1 MNLHFNIYILK
12 IMCLI
17 CSSEILC
24 SSLYMMRI
32 SLLVSEVWQ
41 VGLAEI
47 HVRKMLK
54 NTFSWPSLTKGLF
67 LPSFDDFHLFSFI
80 WSKSKG
86 GGREDP
92 WNILKLALQINVRLL
107 SAHKIFYKSLMA
119 PGGTWVIKSVKATF
133 FLPNI
138 SHCLS
143 SGYFLCLFNIC

>member
-1 MNLHFNIYILK
+1 
-12 IMCLI
+12 MCLI

-24 SSLYMMRI
+24 SSLYMMRFH
-32 SLLVSEVWQ
+32 SWLVRSGRWGWQKCMSEKCWKIRFLDQ
-41 VGLAEI
+41 VP
-47 HVRKMLK
+47 
-54 NTFSWPSLTKGLF
+54 PSDCF
-67 LPSFDDFHLFSFI
+67 LPSFDDFHLFSFM

-133 FLPNI
+133 FLLTQHQ
-138 SHCLS
+138 SL
-143 SGYFLCLFNIC
+143 LV